1 MISTIKNFSVG
12 YNPINQS
19 NVFCSG
25 DYITGQVSLEL
36 TKGTKVNALSVK
48 LKGEAS
54 VLWTEEN
61 GKNTDTYKSKEKYFS
76 IEQFLIQR
84 DNGNN
89 LVAQGSTVYPFT
101 FQIPAQD
108 LPQSFNGTWGKIKY
122 TLEANLARPMRLDSK
137 ARAEFNLGSKNTPIH
152 SMHLMAPQHGVTDK
166 KLNFFNSGYVTMD
179 VKIDKTGFHQGEGIK
194 VVTSIHN
201 KSTRDVRPKY
211 CVYTEHSFFAKS
223 KRKMKTKDLLKEV
236 GDTVPP
242 SSGLTVTKII
252 TIPTTTCP
260 SLLNCSIIKVEYRLR
275 VYLDVKYALDPQIT
289 FPIIILP
296 AAQGFDT
303 NLRPTYGFESFP
315 TGNYPPPYSGPQP
328 SAPPMDY
335 APPPPYETCGK

>member
-137 ARAEFNLGSKNTPIH
+137 AR
-152 SMHLMAPQHGVTDK
+152 APQHGVTDK

-303 NLRPTYGFESFP
+303 NLRPIYGFES
-315 TGNYPPPYSGPQP
+315 SGLLPDRCFLYVLHMT
-328 SAPPMDY
+328 SLCRSF
-335 APPPPYETCGK
+335 TVCS